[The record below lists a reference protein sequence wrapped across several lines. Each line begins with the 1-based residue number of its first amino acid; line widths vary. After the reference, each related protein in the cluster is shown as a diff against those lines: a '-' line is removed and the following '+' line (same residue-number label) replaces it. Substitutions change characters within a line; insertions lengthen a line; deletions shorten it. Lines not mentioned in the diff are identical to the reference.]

1 MKRFLFSFVLF
12 LTGGCAAD
20 VSDTP
25 VLFFPNT
32 VKQGDFAFG
41 FATPES
47 DVTMNGE
54 KIDQRNDG
62 WFAFAVGRD
71 EQGILD
77 FKAVKNGRTAQRR
90 LTIAP
95 VAWRVQKIDGLPQN
109 TVTPDETE
117 SKRIADDFEQTRKAR
132 EKRVSEQTPLCFE
145 RPARGRISSVYGS
158 QRVLNGVEKAPHNA
172 LDIANAAGTPIV
184 APAAGI
190 VLLAHDDMFLS
201 GKTVLI
207 GHGQDVATSYIHLS
221 EISVKTG
228 EKIEKGRQIG
238 KMGMTGRATGPHL
251 HWVVTWKNKRVNP
264 QSLLD
269 NSAVFCLPEETAE
282 NPVNRFENAEQQEG
296 TP

>member
-1 MKRFLFSFVLF
+1 MKRFLLSFVLVV
-12 LTGGCAAD
+12 TGCAGVPD
-20 VSDTP
+20 SP
-25 VLFFPNT
+25 VLFFPEK
-32 VKQGDFAFG
+32 VSQGDFAFG

-54 KIDQRNDG
+54 KIEQRDDG

-71 EQGILD
+71 ERGTLD
-77 FKAVKNGRTAQRR
+77 FKAVKGGKTASRR
-90 LTIAP
+90 LEISP
-95 VAWRVQKIDGLPQN
+95 VAWRIQKIDGLPQN
-109 TVTPDETE
+109 TVTPNETE
-117 SKRIADDFEQTRKAR
+117 SKRIAGDFERTRKAR
-132 EKRVSEQTPLCFE
+132 EKRVSGQTPLCFVS
-145 RPARGRISSVYGS
+145 PAEGGISSVYGS

-184 APAAGI
+184 APAAGV
-190 VLLAHDDMFLS
+190 VLLAQDDMFLS

-207 GHGQDVATSYIHLS
+207 GHGQGVVTSYIHLS

-269 NSAVFCLPEETAE
+269 NSAVFCLSEKTAE
-282 NPVNRFENAEQQEG
+282 EPAPQTENAEQQEEKQ
-296 TP
+296 